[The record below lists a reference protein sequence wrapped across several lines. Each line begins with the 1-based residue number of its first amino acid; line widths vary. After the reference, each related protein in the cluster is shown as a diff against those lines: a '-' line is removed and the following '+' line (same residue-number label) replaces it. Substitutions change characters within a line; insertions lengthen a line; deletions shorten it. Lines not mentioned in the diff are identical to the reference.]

1 MMRRFARPLL
11 IAAILLF
18 ALGGGALAVAK
29 RLGAGYA
36 QLDPVWTFED
46 AAPPTGFRIAAFPAG
61 LAERGVP
68 DRAILVTLDEWND
81 PLAVVRWSRAADDLV
96 AVQRRLLRIDLT
108 AETAAPLIQRLNDAL
123 RDNPDPRISRAQF
136 STGDR
141 SDARALTL
149 TGPDGLRE
157 TFEYLVND
165 EGLVTPV
172 RILADGDKG
181 ALLRGGVVAMFG
193 VVFIWIA
200 VLCMISWAI
209 IHIASKRIPRA
220 PA

>member
-1 MMRRFARPLL
+1 MRRFARPLL
-11 IAAILLF
+11 FAAIVMF
-18 ALGGGALAVAK
+18 ALGGGALAIAK

-36 QLDPVWTFED
+36 QLDPVWTLED
-46 AAPPTGFRIAAFPAG
+46 PSPPTGFRVAAFPAG

-68 DRAILVTLDEWND
+68 DRAILLTLEEWSD
-81 PLAVVRWSRAADDLV
+81 PIAVVRWSPAPDELV

-108 AETAAPLIQRLNDAL
+108 ADAAAPLIQRLNDAL
-123 RDNPDPRISRAQF
+123 QDNPDPRITRAEF
-136 STGDR
+136 NAGDR
-141 SDARALTL
+141 TDARSLTV

-165 EGLVTPV
+165 EGLVTPL
-172 RILADGDKG
+172 RILADGDKS

-193 VVFIWIA
+193 VVLIWIA
-200 VLCMISWAI
+200 VLCMIAWAAL
-209 IHIASKRIPRA
+209 HIASTRTPRA